1 MNLHRRMICKV
12 LGDLLLL
19 ETAMILTG
27 GAVSLYYEGKDLP
40 AFLCSA
46 LITAL
51 AGGILLFFGKHAERQ
66 LTRRAGYH
74 IFSLARCVYS
84 LFRIHPYLLSGYI
97 PRPVDAFFE
106 TMSGVSSTGASI
118 LDNIEALPHGLL
130 FWRSMTQWIGGL
142 GIVLFTI
149 AVLPIFGVNGVQVFA
164 AEATGPTKEKVHP
177 RIGIAA
183 RWIWTLY
190 LSLTLVCAVLLW
202 LGGMS
207 GFDAVCHS
215 MTTTSTGGFSTH
227 QDSIAYFHSPYIE
240 YVLSA
245 FMLVSGIN
253 FSLILLFCTGRFKKM
268 IKDVEL
274 RFYLGCLLLATLFC
288 AFWLYQQQPSL
299 GGAPALRTALF
310 QVISIQTS
318 TGFATSDYMTWPQIA
333 WGIMP
338 LMMLTGACA
347 GSTSG
352 GMKCIRMVILSKV
365 SQNEFKRLLHPNAV
379 LPVRINRQVIAP
391 TLRDT
396 VLAFTFL
403 FVVITF
409 VCILT
414 LMGMGLPFLEATGIV
429 VSSMGNTGPG
439 LGAFGPAFSWNAL
452 PDAAKWLASFLM
464 LLGRLELFT
473 VLLIFTPD
481 FWRK

>member
-66 LTRRAGYH
+66 LTRRDGYL
-74 IFSLARCVYS
+74 IVSLAWCVFSLFGM
-84 LFRIHPYLLSGYI
+84 LPYLLSGYI
-97 PRPVDAFFE
+97 PRPVNAFFE

-288 AFWLYQQQPSL
+288 AFCLYQQQPSL
-299 GGAPALRTALF
+299 GGEPALRTALF

-352 GMKCIRMVILSKV
+352 GMKCIRIVILSKV